1 MKWARQRARQARLY
15 AGAWLNMG
23 SSDTA
28 EIAGLAGHGWGL
40 IELARGYRFI
50 ALGSD
55 RRMVMQG
62 MKANAEFF
70 STLATAA

>member
-1 MKWARQRARQARLY
+1 
-15 AGAWLNMG
+15 MG

-40 IELARGYRFI
+40 IDLARGYRFI

>member
-1 MKWARQRARQARLY
+1 MKWARQCARQARLF

-28 EIAGLAGHGWGL
+28 KIAGLAGHGWGL
-40 IELARGYRFI
+40 IDLARGYRFI

-62 MKANAEFF
+62 MKANTEFF
-70 STLATAA
+70 PTLVTAA